1 MENKIVNWVIDKH
14 LFTEYSDKLAH
25 EVVKSGGNVHFYD
38 DLTNGSFKDFLLK
51 TFTEKDV
58 VVLHGSLQQ
67 GKQISNLPIY
77 PGTFITL
84 DNYECCNYYAN
95 YGGHLLNEDYLMFG
109 FNDLTRNKDKII
121 KYFDSFGIFI
131 RPSNGYKTFAGQVI
145 NGSNF
150 EYELKNIKRY
160 IGEDNPLVLVSK
172 CFKILEEYRFIIA
185 EGEVVSGAKYFDK
198 HNMGTFK
205 PYYDKPCTHDDIEII
220 EYASDMAKLYQPDK
234 AFTMDICKT
243 DFGYRLLE
251 INSFNCASMYGNNYS
266 TVVEAINELA
276 IKEYNDLFLPF

>member
-25 EVVKSGGNVHFYD
+25 EVVKSGGKVYFYD
-38 DLTNGSFKDFLLK
+38 ELTNGPFKEFLLK

-67 GKQISNLPIY
+67 GKQISHLPIY

-84 DNYECCNYYAN
+84 DNYECYNYYME
-95 YGGHLLNEDYLMFG
+95 YGCHLLNEDYLMFG

-121 KYFDSFGIFI
+121 KYFDSFEIFI

-145 NGSNF
+145 NYSNF
-150 EYELKNIKRY
+150 ESELKNIKRY

-172 CFKILEEYRFIIA
+172 CFKNLEEYRFIIV

-198 HNMGTFK
+198 YNMGTFE
-205 PYYDKPCTHDDIEII
+205 PYYNKPCTHDDIELI
-220 EYASDMAKLYQPDK
+220 EYASALSKLYQPDK

-266 TVVEAINELA
+266 TVVEAINKLA
-276 IKEYNDLFLPF
+276 IKEYNELFLI